1 MIEKNNLT
9 YLAPNIKKYV
19 YNNDYKFGLAE
30 RPFKRNYDV
39 YMKILKENKIFR
51 PKISVLMPTYNTE
64 KYLKEA
70 IESILN
76 QTFTDFEL
84 LVIDDCSKDNTRNI
98 VLSYN
103 DKRIRLID
111 GLQKGLAAALNF
123 GIKIAKGE
131 YVARMD
137 ADDIALPERFS
148 KQVEFL
154 DAHKDISVL
163 GTWQERFGVRTGIHQ
178 TKANHEDIKAKLL
191 FGCDMC
197 HSTIML
203 RRSDLLKY
211 DLFYNEQ
218 SPQEDFELWIRAIKK
233 VKFANIPE
241 VLSRYRTTAD
251 SISIAKKKELEQYE
265 VSLIKK
271 QLKENLKINLKPQE
285 DDLVQRRYNPL
296 TRRNQQEQDAYILA
310 YKQLCKK
317 IIKQNNKLKYYAPE
331 SLQEEVNVRLNE
343 RLIDRDKL
351 QAMQFQKTED
361 LKKMIYVEKTK
372 KHKIIHIFNLK
383 IKIKLKYFAF
393 LERLFSV
400 KNIIHNNKKFKQ
412 LIFLGI
418 SFKKKLGYIAP
429 QNVDFSKC
437 SKPNK
442 KNINLNQLD
451 IAFIVPQP
459 IKGSGGHRN
468 IFRAIKYL
476 HQFGHKLAVYYCQ
489 TNEDPSVIKKQ
500 VSEWFYDME
509 DIPFYCYNGKIG
521 YHDVGVATW
530 WKTAYYLDENRDK
543 VKYAFYFVQDQESLF
558 SSMGSNYILAE
569 NSYKLGFT
577 HICSGPW
584 CTEFLKKKFKAEAN
598 FFQFPVDKAI
608 YNTNFTRTK
617 KNKNIIFFAK
627 PEMPRRCYEIGVE
640 ALKYFHQYCPDVEII
655 LFGSNNVKKEDLPFP
670 ATCKGLLPT
679 LYDLAELYRNAD
691 LGIVFSTTNPSLVPY
706 EMMSCG
712 CPVCDLELEN
722 ALSKYG
728 YEKNNIF
735 LLNPLPKEMG
745 KQLSLLIKKTD
756 DLKQHSVSGCNFV
769 SNNFP
774 SELEMAKL
782 VEFFIKEKI
791 SKGKI

>member
-51 PKISVLMPTYNTE
+51 PKISVLMPTYNAE

-123 GIKIAKGE
+123 GIKIAKGV

-317 IIKQNNKLKYYAPE
+317 LL
-331 SLQEEVNVRLNE
+331 S
-343 RLIDRDKL
+343 
-351 QAMQFQKTED
+351 
-361 LKKMIYVEKTK
+361 
-372 KHKIIHIFNLK
+372 KI
-383 IKIKLKYFAF
+383 
-393 LERLFSV
+393 
-400 KNIIHNNKKFKQ
+400 
-412 LIFLGI
+412 
-418 SFKKKLGYIAP
+418 
-429 QNVDFSKC
+429 
-437 SKPNK
+437 
-442 KNINLNQLD
+442 INLNIMRQN
-451 IAFIVPQP
+451 
-459 IKGSGGHRN
+459 H
-468 IFRAIKYL
+468 
-476 HQFGHKLAVYYCQ
+476 C
-489 TNEDPSVIKKQ
+489 
-500 VSEWFYDME
+500 
-509 DIPFYCYNGKIG
+509 
-521 YHDVGVATW
+521 
-530 WKTAYYLDENRDK
+530 
-543 VKYAFYFVQDQESLF
+543 
-558 SSMGSNYILAE
+558 
-569 NSYKLGFT
+569 
-577 HICSGPW
+577 
-584 CTEFLKKKFKAEAN
+584 KKK
-598 FFQFPVDKAI
+598 
-608 YNTNFTRTK
+608 
-617 KNKNIIFFAK
+617 
-627 PEMPRRCYEIGVE
+627 
-640 ALKYFHQYCPDVEII
+640 
-655 LFGSNNVKKEDLPFP
+655 
-670 ATCKGLLPT
+670 
-679 LYDLAELYRNAD
+679 
-691 LGIVFSTTNPSLVPY
+691 
-706 EMMSCG
+706 
-712 CPVCDLELEN
+712 
-722 ALSKYG
+722 
-728 YEKNNIF
+728 
-735 LLNPLPKEMG
+735 
-745 KQLSLLIKKTD
+745 
-756 DLKQHSVSGCNFV
+756 
-769 SNNFP
+769 
-774 SELEMAKL
+774 
-782 VEFFIKEKI
+782 
-791 SKGKI
+791 